1 MGVEN
6 YKPMIVMVLCQCAY
20 AGLVLSGRAA
30 LLQGFSSRV
39 FVVYRQLAAFL
50 LIVPFAYFSR
60 RGTTGCSMNWKSF
73 WLISLLSLIGVT
85 INQNMYFEGLYLA
98 SSTAASALVNLVPA
112 ITFVIA
118 YLMGMEKVHLG
129 NVRSWAKI
137 MGTVFCVS
145 GAVLMATV
153 KGPKLL
159 GMELLPQKQD
169 TWFIGCLCLLASSS
183 SWSLW
188 LILQVHVT
196 AYYSDHLLLTTW
208 MCLIA
213 AIQSAILTFI
223 IEPDLNTWKLTS
235 PVQLFSCLYAGVASV
250 VTIFGQAWCIPKR
263 GPLFCAMFNPLCTL
277 IVAIFAC
284 IFTHEDLYTGS
295 LTGGLAIIIGLYT
308 VLWGKAKDHEEMKKQ
323 DAQQQNNV
331 NGENVSTIVDL
342 EHPLLSEN

>member
-1 MGVEN
+1 MGFEN
-6 YKPMIVMVLCQCAY
+6 YKPIIVMVMCQCAY
-20 AGLVLSGRAA
+20 AGLILSGRVA
-30 LLQGFSSRV
+30 LLEDFSSRV
-39 FVVYRQLAAFL
+39 FVVYRQIVAFL
-50 LIVPFAYFSR
+50 LIAPFAYFSR
-60 RGTTGCSMNWKSF
+60 RGTTGCGMDWKSF
-73 WLISLLSLIGVT
+73 WSIFLLSLIGVT

-118 YLMGMEKVHLG
+118 YCLGMEKVDLG

-145 GAVLMATV
+145 GAVVMATV

-159 GMELLPQKQD
+159 GMELILGEQD
-169 TWFIGCLCLLASSS
+169 TWFVGCLFLLASAC

-196 AYYSDHLLLTTW
+196 AYYPDHLSLTTW

-213 AIQSAILTFI
+213 AVQSAILTFI
-223 IEPDLNTWKLTS
+223 IEPGFNTWKLTS
-235 PVQLFSCLYAGVASV
+235 HVQLFSCFVAGVASV
-250 VTIFGQAWCIPKR
+250 VTIFGQAWCIPRR
-263 GPLFCAMFNPLCTL
+263 GALFCAMFNPLCTL

-295 LTGGLAIIIGLYT
+295 LTGGLAVIIGLYT
-308 VLWGKAKDHEEMKKQ
+308 VLWGKAKDHVEIK
-323 DAQQQNNV
+323 NTT
-331 NGENVSTIVDL
+331 NGENGSVIDDL